1 MKKANYYFTLC
12 LVLFTTIF
20 SFMNMFQIV
29 RISMNVIQI
38 VLTNLLPSLLPFM
51 ILISLCLSL
60 GLFQLLS
67 FFIQLIFT
75 PIFHLSPHMASLYF
89 VSFFCGYPTN
99 AKIIKESYQLHY
111 ININQLQ
118 HLLSIASFSS
128 LSFIF
133 VSLKIPFQNALLLY
147 LCHITPS
154 LIKALFY
161 KEDIHFMNIQHVIYH
176 LKNPHITFVEAL
188 KKSILSSLNAF
199 IFILGYMLVFQ
210 FIGYSL
216 HLLIDNS
223 FLLAIIQGCLEFSS
237 GSIQLLQFQ
246 SFFVYPCICFFL
258 SFSGLSVLMQV
269 DNILEDVPYSF
280 HIYLKDRLIHG
291 ICSFLLCCISLCL
304 TSSLNMIL

>member
-29 RISMNVIQI
+29 KVSTNVIQI

-60 GLFQLLS
+60 GLFQIFSYLIQ
-67 FFIQLIFT
+67 FIFSPL
-75 PIFHLSPHMASLYF
+75 FHLTPHMSSLYF

-99 AKIIKESYQLHY
+99 AKIIKESYELGY
-111 ININQLQ
+111 INIKQLQ

-128 LSFIF
+128 LSFVF
-133 VSLKIPFQNALLLY
+133 VSLHLPLSSALLIY
-147 LCHITPS
+147 LCHIIPS

-161 KEDIHFMNIQHVIYH
+161 KDDYQFIHLNETIYH
-176 LKNPHITFVEAL
+176 IKNPHMGFVEAL

-210 FIGYSL
+210 FVGYSL
-216 HLLIDNS
+216 GSVISNE
-223 FLLAIIQGCLEFSS
+223 FILAVVQGFLEFSS
-237 GSIQLLQFQ
+237 GSIQLLKFNH
-246 SFFVYPCICFFL
+246 FLVYPFICFYL
-258 SFSGLSVLMQV
+258 SFSGLSVLMQI
-269 DNILEDVPYSF
+269 DNILEGVPYSF
-280 HIYLKDRLIHG
+280 QRYFKDRMIHG
-291 ICSFLLCCISLCL
+291 ICSFLLCCVLL
-304 TSSLNMIL
+304 WFFPL

>member
-29 RISMNVIQI
+29 KVSSNVIQI

-60 GLFQLLS
+60 GLFQLFS
-67 FFIQLIFT
+67 YFIQFLFT
-75 PIFHLSPHMASLYF
+75 PLFHLTPHMSSLYF

-99 AKIIKESYQLHY
+99 AKIIKESYELGY
-111 ININQLQ
+111 INIHQLQ

-133 VSLKIPFQNALLLY
+133 VSLHLPLNIALFIY
-147 LCHITPS
+147 MSHITPS
-154 LIKALFY
+154 LIKALFH
-161 KEDIHFMNIQHVIYH
+161 KEKIEYLSFQETLYQ
-176 LKNPHITFVEAL
+176 LKNPHMSFVEAL
-188 KKSILSSLNAF
+188 KKSITSSLTAF

-210 FIGYSL
+210 FVGYSL
-216 HLLIDNS
+216 HSIIHDR
-223 FLLAIIQGCLEFSS
+223 FLLSIIQGFLEFSS
-237 GSIQLLQFQ
+237 GSLQLLKYHHIL
-246 SFFVYPCICFFL
+246 VYPIVSFYL

-269 DNILEDVPYSF
+269 DNILEGIPYSF
-280 HIYLKDRLIHG
+280 SRYFKDRLIHG
-291 ICSFLLCCISLCL
+291 FCSFFICFIIILLFG
-304 TSSLNMIL
+304 

>member
-1 MKKANYYFTLC
+1 MKKANYYFTLF

-20 SFMNMFQIV
+20 SFINMFQIV
-29 RISMNVIQI
+29 KVSMNVIQI
-38 VLTNLLPSLLPFM
+38 VLNNLLPSLLPFM

-67 FFIQLIFT
+67 YFIQFIFT
-75 PIFHLSPHMASLYF
+75 PLFHLSPHMSSLYF

-99 AKIIKESYQLHY
+99 AKIIKESYDLGY
-111 ININQLQ
+111 INIKQLQ

-133 VSLKIPFQNALLLY
+133 VSLQLPFSQSIILY
-147 LCHITPS
+147 ICHIIPS
-154 LIKALFY
+154 LIKAFFY
-161 KEDIHFMNIQHVIYH
+161 KDDIHFMKFDTVIYH
-176 LKNPHITFVEAL
+176 LKNPHMTFVEAL

-216 HLLIDNS
+216 HSFIDHP
-223 FLLAIIQGCLEFSS
+223 FLLGIIQGCLEFSS
-237 GSIQLLQFQ
+237 GSIQLLQFH
-246 SFFVYPCICFFL
+246 SFFVNPCVCFFL

-269 DNILEDVPYSF
+269 DNILENVPYSF
-280 HIYLKDRLIHG
+280 STYFKDRVVHG
-291 ICSFLLCCISLCL
+291 ICSFLLCCTIQYL
-304 TSSLNMIL
+304 TI

>member
-29 RISMNVIQI
+29 KVSTQVIQI

-60 GLFQLLS
+60 GLFHLLS
-67 FFIQLIFT
+67 YFIQFIFS
-75 PIFHLSPHMASLYF
+75 PLFHLTPHMSSLYF

-99 AKIIKESYQLHY
+99 AKIIRESYDLGY
-111 ININQLQ
+111 INIHQLQ

-133 VSLKIPFQNALLLY
+133 VSLHLSFSQSLFIY
-147 LCHITPS
+147 CCHIIPS
-154 LIKALFY
+154 LIKALWH
-161 KEDIHFMNIQHVIYH
+161 KEDYHFMNFNNAIYEI
-176 LKNPHITFVEAL
+176 KNPHISFVSAL
-188 KKSILSSLNAF
+188 KQSILSSLNAF

-210 FIGYSL
+210 FVGYSL
-216 HLLIDNS
+216 HLIIDNP
-223 FLLAIIQGCLEFSS
+223 FILAIVQGFLEFSS
-237 GSIQLLQFQ
+237 GSIQLLQYQ
-246 SFFVYPCICFFL
+246 NFFVYPFICFYL

-269 DNILEDVPYSF
+269 DNILENVPYSF
-280 HIYLKDRLIHG
+280 SRYFMNRLFHG
-291 ICSFLLCCISLCL
+291 LASFLLCCVIQYL
-304 TSSLNMIL
+304 TL